1 MEFLREHLSKFIV
14 AAVFMGLSVFY
25 YKSTSFNKNENKK
38 ANVNFNVSSDVNN
51 KQNTGISDAT
61 QKSDNNEK
69 SDSCSTE
76 GIEAKSKLA
85 NGLDGSAIDEEK
97 IKSIVKDYIENNPEI
112 IISSLEKYQKDK
124 EVDLDTE
131 SQKRILEKKDVI
143 DAIKKDTTSYIGNKD
158 SNRTII
164 MFLDY
169 NCDYCKRAGSI
180 MRELIE
186 LDPGVKVVI
195 QQCPILGNTSSVIAK
210 IVAYVSKN
218 SPDKFLQT
226 HEQMLAFKNPT
237 EQDLREY
244 VFKNNIGNFDEI
256 MENQDTIN
264 IIENSKNLGQ
274 YLGVQGVPGF
284 IIQDKLIPGLIS
296 IEQIRELIKDKDS
309 ETSPQ

>member
-14 AAVFMGLSVFY
+14 GAVFIGLSVFY
-25 YKSTSFNKNENKK
+25 YKSTSVNNKSENKK
-38 ANVNFNVSSDVNN
+38 EAVNFNVSSDSNN
-51 KQNTGISDAT
+51 KQNINNSDAA
-61 QKSDNNEK
+61 QKTNSEK
-69 SDSCSTE
+69 SDSCSVE
-76 GIEAKSKLA
+76 DIEAKSKSA
-85 NGLDGSAIDEEK
+85 NGLDASAMDEEK

-112 IISSLEKYQKDK
+112 IISSLERYQKDK
-124 EVDLDTE
+124 EVDLDGE

-180 MRELIE
+180 MRELVE
-186 LDPGVKVVI
+186 LDPKVKVVI
-195 QQCPILGNTSSVIAK
+195 QQYPILGNNSSVIAK

-226 HEQMLAFKNPT
+226 HEQMLALKNPT

-264 IIENSKNLGQ
+264 IIENSKNLGG

-284 IIQDKLIPGLIS
+284 IIQDRLIPGLIS
-296 IEQIRELIKDKDS
+296 IEQIRELVKDKDS
-309 ETSPQ
+309 ETSTQ